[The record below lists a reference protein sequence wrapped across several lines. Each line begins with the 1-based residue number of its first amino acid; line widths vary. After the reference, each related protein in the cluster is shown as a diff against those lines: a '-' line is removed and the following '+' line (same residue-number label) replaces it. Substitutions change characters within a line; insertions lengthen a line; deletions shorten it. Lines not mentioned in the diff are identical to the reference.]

1 MIIKINRKSYEFLP
15 FAEPQKQPI
24 FAANFG
30 YGNKELKI

>member
-24 FAANFG
+24 FAAEFEFG
-30 YGNKELKI
+30 K